1 MFDLTYLKQTS
12 DLSPAV
18 LRAIEQTVKEDYPAD
33 AMLFELHLVRVLLA
47 LKQGW
52 ITVEQI
58 LTERAPARFDLR

>member
-12 DLSPAV
+12 GLDQVV
-18 LRAIEQTVKEDYPAD
+18 LRQVEQKVQADYPDD

-52 ITVEQI
+52 ITLEQI
-58 LTERAPARFDLR
+58 LSERVPA